1 MFRFPQFT
9 LYFSILMLFS
19 FSFAEDSFSKEVIR
33 VGLEE
38 ASPLIV
44 ADGSGIL
51 NKILS
56 EVEQKSPYKFVFEYM
71 TYGRALKELKS
82 GNVDLVGIT
91 PTGNETKEFYHY
103 ADDLDWFFQTFNIVF
118 VREEDKDKSLKEFQ
132 LIGTQPGNEVFMS
145 EMMNLSK
152 DKFHGGS
159 LDSLFRMLEKKR
171 LDAVIFESISS
182 ITTLEKMNLKK
193 MSYKKLNRMQGG
205 FSVSKKRKNLREN
218 LNRIFK
224 EVDTDKYFASVHKLQ
239 HLKDIPSLK
248 IEVGG
253 L

>member
-1 MFRFPQFT
+1 
-9 LYFSILMLFS
+9 MLFS

-44 ADGSGIL
+44 ADGSGVL

-152 DKFHGGS
+152 DKFHGTTIHY
-159 LDSLFRMLEKKR
+159 
-171 LDAVIFESISS
+171 VI
-182 ITTLEKMNLKK
+182 N
-193 MSYKKLNRMQGG
+193 N
-205 FSVSKKRKNLREN
+205 SKFPKG
-218 LNRIFK
+218 
-224 EVDTDKYFASVHKLQ
+224 
-239 HLKDIPSLK
+239 P
-248 IEVGG
+248 
-253 L
+253 